1 MATLSIFFCGRGD
14 GSFVT
19 RMTFSTGTSHLSVAV
34 ERFYSDHQMDI
45 VITPV
50 QDSSVNVHLGEMKQ
64 VYVKHMTLSMKNES
78 QRRDLVIRH
87 FNDDDKTNIAV
98 ANSGTINVAI
108 FLKHGND

>member
-1 MATLSIFFCGRGD
+1 
-14 GSFVT
+14 
-19 RMTFSTGTSHLSVAV
+19 
-34 ERFYSDHQMDI
+34 MDI